1 MKLKF
6 ALSLIALLAAATAD
20 SHAAFQV
27 TFRAGNASRTIVDGG
42 AFDTNADPGI
52 IQAANFTLT
61 DSTDANFS
69 YTFQSITVD
78 WSVIPGVDGDG
89 YAINAAAQ
97 MNGLNAS
104 SKNKTVSMFAS
115 VTDLTSIIGEPA
127 IATANSTISL
137 RTPYPT
143 STTTTKVGD
152 VTYGAYYDTTNT
164 LSTSPTGTSI
174 LSGTDGL
181 FPRSNPQPDAS
192 AAFSNTV
199 DAPDFTTSSFGMGVF
214 YSVAVTN
221 NTFTAAPRF
230 SFGGSSQLE
239 QAPEPAHTALPVG
252 LAAGLLVLRRRRVI
266 R

>member
-6 ALSLIALLAAATAD
+6 ALSLIALLAATD

-27 TFRAGNASRTIVDGG
+27 TFRAGDASRTIVDGG
-42 AFDTNADPGI
+42 AFDTNADPGV

-78 WSVIPGVDGDG
+78 WSLIPGVDGDG

-97 MNGLNAS
+97 MNGLNLN

-127 IATANSTISL
+127 IATANATISL

-143 STTTTKVGD
+143 STQSTKVGD

-164 LSTSPTGTSI
+164 LATTPTGSSI
-174 LSGTDGL
+174 LAGTDSL
-181 FPRSNPQPDAS
+181 FPRSTPQPDAS

-252 LAAGLLVLRRRRVI
+252 LAAGLLVMRRRRVI

>member
-1 MKLKF
+1 MKLNF
-6 ALSLIALLAAATAD
+6 ALSLIALLAAASD

-42 AFDTNADPGI
+42 AFDTNAEPGV
-52 IQAANFTLT
+52 IQANSFTLT
-61 DSTDANFS
+61 DSTDSNFS
-69 YTFQSITVD
+69 YTFTTITID
-78 WSVIPGVDGDG
+78 WSILPGLDGDA
-89 YAINAAAQ
+89 YAINATAQ
-97 MNGLNAS
+97 MNGLNAN
-104 SKNKTVSMFAS
+104 SKGKTVSLFAS

-143 STTTTKVGD
+143 STQSTKIGD

-164 LSTSPTGTSI
+164 LATTPTGTSI
-174 LSGTDGL
+174 LAGTDSL
-181 FPRSNPQPDAS
+181 FPRSTPQPDAS

-199 DAPDFTTSSFGMGVF
+199 DAPDFTTSTFGMGVF
-214 YSVAVTN
+214 YSVAVAN

-252 LAAGLLVLRRRRVI
+252 LAAGLLVMRRRRVI